1 MKGLMKMATKSFI
14 NVMKFNRKNADVL
27 LKALENKNKA
37 NKTDVKF
44 NIVRDD
50 SMLKQIFAS
59 RKEVKNV

>member
-1 MKGLMKMATKSFI
+1 MKGLMKMATKSFTT
-14 NVMKFNRKNADVL
+14 VMKFNRKNADVL

-50 SMLKQIFAS
+50 SMLKHMFTS